1 MRLLIISGRLGV
13 GGAERFVSNLL
24 SFIDHSKINT
34 SLCLLE
40 NRIDYPLPE
49 KIPVSILPAGKKKNY
64 LQKISYLHRVI
75 EQNNPDVIISNIAL
89 VNRLTGAALRKMVQP
104 PYWIARIGNHPAKGG
119 RSWWRN
125 RINIYWD
132 RYAYQSVDR
141 FLVNSKGLLQGLTA
155 VHPRSKGKTTVIYN
169 PVDFQALEEE
179 SNLPPS
185 CLRTPEKQLI
195 IAVGRFHRQKRY
207 DLMIRA
213 FSEIRRQQQVELW
226 ICGDGYLRPQIE
238 QDINRY
244 NLKNDV
250 RLLGYAANPF
260 SLMRQADLFLM
271 TSDWEGMPN
280 ALVEAMGLGI
290 AAVATDCEFGPGE
303 IIDHEVNGLLATPG
317 NSEQITAMSLDLLRN
332 KKKRLMLA
340 DKGKERVRSLFNREQ
355 IMRQWTDFLLP

>member
-24 SFIDHSKINT
+24 SFLDHTKINP

-49 KIPVSILPAGKKKNY
+49 KIPVSILPDGKSRNY
-64 LQKISYLHRVI
+64 LQKINYLHKVI
-75 EQNNPDVIISNIAL
+75 EQHKPDVIVSNIAL
-89 VNRLTGAALRKMVQP
+89 VNRLTGAALQKIAQP

-125 RINIYWD
+125 RVNMYWD
-132 RYAYQSVDR
+132 RYAYRSVDR
-141 FLVNSKGLLQGLTA
+141 FLVNSMGLLQGLAA

-169 PVDFQALEEE
+169 PVDFRALEEK
-179 SNLPPS
+179 SRMPPS
-185 CLRTPEKQLI
+185 CLKPPEKQLI

-213 FSEIRRQQQVELW
+213 FSEIRRQQNVELW
-226 ICGDGYLRPQIE
+226 ICGDGYLRTQIE
-238 QDINRY
+238 QDINRN
-244 NLKNDV
+244 NLKKDV
-250 RLLGYAANPF
+250 RLLGYTTNPF
-260 SLMRQADLFLM
+260 PLMRQADLFLM

-290 AAVATDCEFGPGE
+290 AAVTTDCEFGPGE
-303 IIDHEVNGLLATPG
+303 IIKHEINGLLATPG
-317 NSEQITAMSLDLLRN
+317 NPEQITTMSLELLRN
-332 KKKRLMLA
+332 KKKRLELA
-340 DKGKERVRSLFNREQ
+340 ARGQERVRSLFHREQ
-355 IMRQWTDFLLP
+355 IMHQWTDFLLP